1 MKFHFH
7 LIWVMFL
14 MIGCRSTPQPMY
26 FKCALSAEEFH
37 NRAKDSLFQYKFS
50 VLSSSLDSIA
60 SIKRID
66 DGMSDRTVYLTLLHD
81 SLSGEA
87 TMYVRTLV
95 RFQGNETEVF
105 LDEKPRFTNDF
116 RSDFRPILNA
126 LRTMCAPQP
135 RKKRKKY

>member
-1 MKFHFH
+1 MKFYVL
-7 LIWVMFL
+7 LIWVILL

-50 VLSSSLDSIA
+50 VLSSSIDSIA

-95 RFQGNETEVF
+95 RFQGNETEIF
-105 LDEKPRFTNDF
+105 LDEKPRLTNDF
-116 RSDFRPILNA
+116 RSDFRPLLSA
-126 LRTMCAPQP
+126 LRTMCEPPP
-135 RKKRKKY
+135 RKKKK